1 MKSHTRLLVSL
12 LVISMVASTTARSKI
27 TKNKEGIGEITELV
41 SEMPIIS
48 MSDIIEPIVPIE
60 ENKEVNEIVT
70 HEVTLEDR
78 LKGTLYDENIDY
90 QLVIKTYLNTDYE
103 KREELKNDYLRAI
116 YMLMYKSNVPMS
128 TYLEELNYLI
138 VLQQVPMCVP
148 EDIWNE
154 LFGNLIAL
162 EPNCMSIHEMYIDI
176 AMYVHDLSCD
186 KEHYLNDYYA
196 YSCENL
202 EKEYTRTLEMPSN

>member
-1 MKSHTRLLVSL
+1 MK
-12 LVISMVASTTARSKI
+12 
-27 TKNKEGIGEITELV
+27 E
-41 SEMPIIS
+41 
-48 MSDIIEPIVPIE
+48 
-60 ENKEVNEIVT
+60 
-70 HEVTLEDR
+70 
-78 LKGTLYDENIDY
+78 TLYDENIDY
-90 QLVIKTYLNTDYE
+90 RLVIKTYLNTDYE

-148 EDIWNE
+148 EYIWNE

-162 EPNCMSIHEMYIDI
+162 ETNCMSIHEMYIDI

-186 KEHYLNDYYA
+186 KEHYLKNEGS
-196 YSCENL
+196 YSAKVL
-202 EKEYTRTLEMPSN
+202 WISTPPLF